1 MIVTRT
7 TLPDVLKELS
17 QHEFLSVDTETTG
30 LYPHRGDVL
39 FSFIIASSASVY
51 YFNFDEY
58 DSITDEENLNT
69 TECWAQIKTFFLA
82 DPFKTWFLHN
92 AKFDLAFLRKE
103 GVEIAGHFHDTKT
116 TARLLWN
123 DHFKYSLADCVK
135 RDIGAEKSTAVE
147 EYVKEHKLYEDIEN
161 PHKNVKERKVFYH
174 RVPFDII
181 SNYGIIDANITFRL
195 GTHQLQ
201 KIEDES
207 TTTRKNI
214 ARIRSVYDLERRLI
228 RPMFDMEWYGIKI
241 DRTFCE
247 KAIIKEEQNQKE
259 AIDEFKRITGR
270 EFIDSNKL
278 FAEVFTGTD
287 VPKTAKGNPSFDKH
301 SLNKLLPNPIAESIL
316 GYRSAKN
323 QANYFH
329 GFLYHADRN
338 NCIHPNFLADGTSS
352 GRFSSQSPNLQN
364 LTKPDSDIAALDDE
378 EQYEVRGAFTPRD
391 GFSFYIA
398 DYQAQEY
405 RLLVDLAGDADLA
418 AKIIGGVDVHSE
430 TAKKAGVT
438 RQQAK
443 TTLFATLYGAGI
455 NKLAEQ
461 LKCTPPRAKQ
471 IRSDILG
478 ASPYIAKFLKK
489 TISDAEDYKQAHS
502 WMGRIYRFPDSRDC
516 YRAPNYVIQG
526 GCADITK
533 SAIVNCYEFISA
545 FKSRMVL
552 TVHDS
557 IVFEIAH
564 GEEHILPTL
573 KKIMIEAYPA
583 RLLPM
588 DVSIEIGH
596 KNMAET
602 TKIEV

>member
-7 TLPDVLKELS
+7 KLPEVLKELS
-17 QHEFLSVDTETTG
+17 DEKFLSLDCETTG

-39 FSFIIASSASVY
+39 FSFIIASRASVF

-69 TECWAQIKTFFLA
+69 PASWAKIKTFFLA

-92 AKFDLAFLRKE
+92 AKFDLSFLRKE
-103 GVEIAGHFHDTKT
+103 GIEVAGKVHDTKT

-123 DHFKYSLADCVK
+123 DHMKYSLADCVK

-147 EYVKEHKLYEDIEN
+147 DYVKEHKLYEDIEN

-174 RVPFDII
+174 RVPFEII
-181 SNYGIIDANITFRL
+181 SSYGIIDGRITYDL
-195 GTHQLQ
+195 GKHQIEGIGRESQ
-201 KIEDES
+201 ATRKTTAKIE
-207 TTTRKNI
+207 R
-214 ARIRSVYDLERRLI
+214 VYELEKRLI

-241 DRTFCE
+241 DKTFCE

-270 EFIDSNKL
+270 DFIDSNKL
-278 FAEVFTGTD
+278 FTEVFAGTPT
-287 VPKTAKGNPSFDKH
+287 PKTAKGNPSFDKNA
-301 SLNKLLPNPIAESIL
+301 LKTLAGNPIADTIL
-316 GYRSAKN
+316 KYRGAKN

-329 GFLYHADRN
+329 GFLYHADSN
-338 NCIHPNFLADGTSS
+338 NFIHPNFLADGTGS
-352 GRFSSQSPNLQN
+352 GRFSSQNPNLQN
-364 LTKPDSDIAALDDE
+364 LTKPDNDSTDLLNE
-378 EQYEVRGAFTPRD
+378 ESFEVRGAFIPRD

-405 RLLVDLAGDADLA
+405 RLLVDLAGDKDIAD
-418 AKIIGGVDVHSE
+418 KIIAGVDVHSE
-430 TAKKAGVT
+430 TAKKAGTT

-455 NKLAEQ
+455 NKLAESLGCLPQ
-461 LKCTPPRAKQ
+461 RAKD
-471 IRSDILG
+471 IRSSILG
-478 ASPYIAKFLKK
+478 ASPYIAKFLKR

-502 WMGRIYRFPDSRDC
+502 WMGRIYRFPDTRDC

-533 SAIVNCYEFISA
+533 SAIVSCYEFISA
-545 FKSRMVL
+545 FRSRMVL

-564 GEEHILPTL
+564 GEEHILPIL
-573 KKIMIEAYPA
+573 KKLMIDAYPHK
-583 RLLPM
+583 LLPM
-588 DVSIEIGH
+588 DVSIEYAP

-602 TKIEV
+602 KRV